1 MYFATSYHFTLLDG
15 FGNIEST
22 DTWVVKNDS
31 KKNRELTKDW
41 FKRFIKLSEKEYVG
55 DSYIKFL
62 TETTQDNFKRI
73 TDGVLTIDVR
83 NHKWLG

>member
-55 DSYIKFL
+55 DTVRLPLCVCKG
-62 TETTQDNFKRI
+62 TQRFSV
-73 TDGVLTIDVR
+73 TFYVLD
-83 NHKWLG
+83 HL